1 VAVEAEAPATR
12 VDSEEERR
20 LLEIQEAEVA
30 AEFEHMP
37 LR

>member
-12 VDSEEERR
+12 VNSEERR

-30 AEFEHMP
+30 AEFEHVP